1 VEETRPSIVHLMNN
15 GNFIDNYEGDGNSKK
30 FDTIVEDLRK
40 KVLMKDYGHVV
51 THLYDELVLFFLK

>member
-30 FDTIVEDLRK
+30 FDTIVEDLQK
-40 KVLMKDYGHVV
+40 KGPNERLWTCGNTFV
-51 THLYDELVLFFLK
+51 